1 MKIEKNFT
9 TGILS
14 GIFGVLLLLVL
25 TGTTKKEITT
35 ITPMYEFHD
44 LEDTRG
50 LIFNKVTGEI
60 KYEELRE
67 KPLTNIQDMRIQ
79 HSGEIKLWNGEYY
92 RFD

>member
-14 GIFGVLLLLVL
+14 GICGVLLLLVL
-25 TGTTKKEITT
+25 TGTSKKETTDITS
-35 ITPMYEFHD
+35 MYEFHD

-60 KYEELRE
+60 KYKEIRKEPKSMTQSYNLNLRT
-67 KPLTNIQDMRIQ
+67 PDYLDVRVFN
-79 HSGEIKLWNGEYY
+79 
-92 RFD
+92 